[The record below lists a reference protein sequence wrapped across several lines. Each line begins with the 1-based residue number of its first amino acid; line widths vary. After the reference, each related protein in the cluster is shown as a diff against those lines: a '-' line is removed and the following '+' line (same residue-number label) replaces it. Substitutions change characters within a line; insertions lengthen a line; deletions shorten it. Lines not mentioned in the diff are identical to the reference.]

1 MVRTAILFAAAEAGA
16 GSLGIDG
23 EVRES
28 ATAVVGGMQREGMQE
43 RLEFADLVAGSLLA
57 EAVEADLVAGSVVE
71 DLMSVVGEAHNH
83 NCRSSRA
90 LESGIRGAQVGQA
103 EDGDSR
109 SAAVVAADQTADSFE
124 PAEVVDHSLTAQA
137 H

>member
-1 MVRTAILFAAAEAGA
+1 MG
-16 GSLGIDG
+16 
-23 EVRES
+23 RE
-28 ATAVVGGMQREGMQE
+28 EMQE
-43 RLEFADLVAGSLLA
+43 RLEFADLVAGSPLA

-71 DLMSVVGEAHNH
+71 DLMSVVGEARNH

-90 LESGIRGAQVGQA
+90 LESGVRGAQVDQA

-109 SAAVVAADQTADSFE
+109 SAVVVAADQTVDSFE
-124 PAEVVDHSLTAQA
+124 PAEAVDHSLTVQA